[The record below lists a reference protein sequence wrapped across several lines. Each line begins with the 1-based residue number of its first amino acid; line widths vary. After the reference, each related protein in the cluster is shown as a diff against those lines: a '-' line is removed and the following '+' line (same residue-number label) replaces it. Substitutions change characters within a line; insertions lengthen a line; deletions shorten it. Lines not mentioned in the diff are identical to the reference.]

1 MVKDGAI
8 VGRRAFVGGGF
19 AIALIGVP
27 SSAMAAKAGAAG
39 DEMYGMIGRMI
50 AKPGQR
56 DALAALLTS
65 SSDTMP
71 GCLSYVVAE
80 DLANADALWV
90 TEVWENK
97 AAHDA
102 SLTLPAV
109 RDAITKGRPLIAGFD
124 SSAETRPIGG
134 VRGAQ

>member
-8 VGRRAFVGGGF
+8 VGRRAFVGSAF
-19 AIALIGVP
+19 AIALIGLP
-27 SSAMAAKAGAAG
+27 SSVMAAEG
-39 DEMYGMIGRMI
+39 EMYGMIGRMI

-65 SSDTMP
+65 GSDTMP

-109 RDAITKGRPLIAGFD
+109 REAISKGRPLIAGFD
-124 SSAETRPIGG
+124 SSAETRPISG
-134 VRGAQ
+134 VRGSR